1 LRSSTYFRGCS
12 GEALM
17 ALICFT
23 RAILRMLSG
32 LMIWAA
38 YFLVIYVFTALAC
51 ARRFADLSWLGIG
64 VVPWVIGTA
73 TLAAATTTL
82 VVIGLAVHDA
92 RLKTSRNNMS
102 SFVPW
107 MTAAFGGLAL
117 VAILWEAL
125 PVLLVP
131 TCG

>member
-1 LRSSTYFRGCS
+1 MARVRFTSATLR
-12 GEALM
+12 
-17 ALICFT
+17 I
-23 RAILRMLSG
+23 LSG
-32 LMIWAA
+32 LLIWAA
-38 YFLVIYVFTALAC
+38 HFLVIYIFTALAC

-64 VVPWVIGTA
+64 VVPWVIGAA
-73 TLAAATTTL
+73 TLAAAAVTL
-82 VVIGLAVHDA
+82 VVIGLAVRDA
-92 RLKTSRNNMS
+92 RLNTSRNNMNNMS

-117 VAILWEAL
+117 MAILWEAL

>member
-1 LRSSTYFRGCS
+1 
-12 GEALM
+12 M
-17 ALICFT
+17 ARVRFASAT
-23 RAILRMLSG
+23 LRMLSG

-38 YFLVIYVFTALAC
+38 HFLVIYYVFTALAC

-64 VVPWVIGTA
+64 VVPWVIGA
-73 TLAAATTTL
+73 VTLAAAAVTL
-82 VVIGLAVHDA
+82 VVILRAMRDA
-92 RLKTSRNNMS
+92 WLGTSRNNIS

-107 MTAAFGGLAL
+107 MTTALGGLAL
-117 VAILWEAL
+117 MAILWETL

>member
-1 LRSSTYFRGCS
+1 
-12 GEALM
+12 M
-17 ALICFT
+17 AVSRFT
-23 RAILRMLSG
+23 HATFRMLSG

-38 YFLVIYVFTALAC
+38 HFLGIYIFTALAC
-51 ARRFADLSWLGIG
+51 ARRFAEASWLGIG

-73 TLAAATTTL
+73 TLAAAAATL
-82 VVIGLAVHDA
+82 VVIGLAVRDT
-92 RLKTSRNNMS
+92 RFSTSRNNTS

-131 TCG
+131 TCE

>member
-1 LRSSTYFRGCS
+1 
-12 GEALM
+12 M
-17 ALICFT
+17 ARVRFASAT
-23 RAILRMLSG
+23 PRMLSG

-38 YFLVIYVFTALAC
+38 HFLVIYVFTALAC

-73 TLAAATTTL
+73 TLAATAATL
-82 VVIGLAVHDA
+82 VVIGLAVRDA
-92 RLKTSRNNMS
+92 RSSTSRNNML

-107 MTAAFGGLAL
+107 MTAALGGLAL
-117 VAILWEAL
+117 MAILWEAL

-131 TCG
+131 ACG